1 MSNKK
6 RFKALVDGKPYILI
20 TTAND
25 QLLRTATDIVNEKFQ
40 QIKEH
45 APQTSREDVAVL
57 LSLQVVAEQILREDE
72 LEKAQKT
79 IEQLNQQL
87 EQLKSEVDKKQ
98 SDLTHLPEKSL
109 NVLKEQK
116 ASNARAKQHILASR
130 EEGK

>member
-6 RFKALVDGKPYILI
+6 RFKSLVDGKPYVLI

-40 QIKEH
+40 QIKAH
-45 APQTSREDVAVL
+45 VPQTSREDVAVL
-57 LSLQVVAEQILREDE
+57 LSLQVIAEQVLRENE
-72 LEKAQKT
+72 LEKTKQ
-79 IEQLNQQL
+79 EVNQLKEEL
-87 EQLKSEVDKKQ
+87 EQVRAELENTQ
-98 SDLTHLPEKSL
+98 NGLTHLPEKSL

-116 ASNARAKQHILASR
+116 ASNARAKQQILASK

>member
-6 RFKALVDGKPYILI
+6 RFKSLVDGKPYVLI

-57 LSLQVVAEQILREDE
+57 LSLQVVAEQVLRENE
-72 LEKAQKT
+72 LEKIKQ
-79 IEQLNQQL
+79 EVNQLQQAL
-87 EQLKSEVDKKQ
+87 EEKQ
-98 SDLTHLPEKSL
+98 AELDHRNHPNHLPENSL
-109 NVLKEQK
+109 NILKEQK
-116 ASNARAKQHILASR
+116 ASNARAKQQILSSK